1 MPSSPSARR
10 PPPLVIRRHDAI
22 ARPVRSAHGF
32 VTRSIGLG
40 IVRGEF
46 PVGDVLPA
54 NEELMSRFGVSRT
67 ALREALQTLAAKGL
81 IAAKTRIGTRVL
93 EERYWNVFDADILGW
108 RLEAGLDARF
118 LRHLFEIRQAI
129 EPAAA
134 ALAALRR
141 TDEDLARM
149 AAALAGMRRIAVDD
163 RDGFTDVDLAF
174 HHAVLDASGNPFMR
188 SVGTVIEAALAASF
202 TLSSPVDSAASL
214 ARSADEHE
222 AIHRAIERRDPVAA
236 GAAMTAVI
244 DQGARNGGIDA
255 GRRTIAAI
263 AVRAVE
269 AEEPAA
275 VGA

>member
-10 PPPLVIRRHDAI
+10 PPATIRRHDAI
-22 ARPVRSAHGF
+22 SRPVRSAHGL

-40 IVRGEF
+40 IIRGEF
-46 PVGDVLPA
+46 PVGSVLPA
-54 NEELMSRFGVSRT
+54 NEELMARFQVSRT
-67 ALREALQTLAAKGL
+67 ALREALQTLSAKGL

-93 EERYWNVFDADILGW
+93 PERHWNPFDADILGW
-108 RLEAGLDARF
+108 RLEVGLDAQF
-118 LRHLFEIRQAI
+118 LRHLFEVRQAI
-129 EPAAA
+129 EPTAA

-149 AAALAGMRRIAVDD
+149 AEALAGMRRIAEHD

-202 TLSSPVDSAASL
+202 TLSSPVDSAATL
-214 ARSADEHE
+214 AASADQHE
-222 AIHRAIERRDPVAA
+222 AIYRAIERREPEAA
-236 GAAMTAVI
+236 GRAMTFVI
-244 DQGARNGGIDA
+244 DQGARNGGVDA
-255 GRRTIAAI
+255 DRRTIAEI

-269 AEEPAA
+269 PAPAA
-275 VGA
+275 V

>member
-1 MPSSPSARR
+1 MPSSQSGRR
-10 PPPLVIRRHDAI
+10 PPLLIRRHDAI
-22 ARPVRSAHGF
+22 VRPVRSAHGL

-46 PVGDVLPA
+46 PVGAILPA
-54 NEELMSRFGVSRT
+54 NEELMGRFGVSRT

-93 EERYWNVFDADILGW
+93 AERHWNAFDADILAW
-108 RLEAGLDARF
+108 RLEVGLDTRF

-129 EPAAA
+129 EPSAA

-149 AAALAGMRRIAVDD
+149 ADALAGMRGIAPLD

-188 SVGTVIEAALAASF
+188 SVGTVIEAALAAAF
-202 TLSSPVDSAASL
+202 TLSSPVDSPAAL
-214 ARSADEHE
+214 ASSADQHE
-222 AIHRAIERRDPVAA
+222 AIYRAIERRDPEAA
-236 GAAMTAVI
+236 SRSMTVVI
-244 DQGARNGGIDA
+244 DQGARSGGIAA
-255 GRRTIAAI
+255 GRRTIAEI

-269 AEEPAA
+269 EEAA
-275 VGA
+275 VAAV